1 MDDKINFKK
10 LTVIHKN
17 TLNICNWA
25 TDIKLC
31 LINLV
36 TVSVYFYATY
46 YTPAANILYQ
56 NFFSVFIDDLICRP
70 VQIKARFKHWK
81 NLSCLTFFF
90 FFHFRL
96 SPHQQTPANAF
107 HYPFFT
113 MGHHWMTSPWER
125 VQPTEQEVQR
135 SLAHQRV
142 LRMVVS
148 STSVAEVGECL
159 L

>member
-56 NFFSVFIDDLICRP
+56 NFFGVFIDDLICRP

-81 NLSCLTFFF
+81 NLSCFTFFF
-90 FFHFRL
+90 FSILDCLRTNKL
-96 SPHQQTPANAF
+96 QQTPF
-107 HYPFFT
+107 ITRSSLWDITEWHL
-113 MGHHWMTSPWER
+113 HEKESSPQNKKFNGVWLIKE
-125 VQPTEQEVQR
+125 
-135 SLAHQRV
+135 
-142 LRMVVS
+142 S
-148 STSVAEVGECL
+148 SVWQWAAPQSPK
-159 L
+159 